1 MKAYAWSVK
10 IFIAILLLGSW
21 GTLLPRTVL
30 GQEGDKVQTYVQSL
44 EASKEGMSLW
54 ETIQSGGLI
63 MWVLCGLSVVAV
75 AIICYLFLHLNS
87 NKLVPRDFTEKLIEQ
102 LEGGHENTIR
112 ESCKNESNAV
122 VRIIMAGLNKKKRGM
137 IFAKE
142 AMENQVKREI
152 GELWQGISYLADIAA
167 VAPLIGLLGTVLG
180 MIQAFNVIA
189 FQEAVVKPI
198 LLAGGVSK
206 AMVTTAGG
214 LVVAIPV
221 MLFYTYFRG
230 KVQGI
235 SHEIETY
242 GTDIIKIFEE
252 MGT

>member
-1 MKAYAWSVK
+1 MKAHAWSIK
-10 IFIAILLLGSW
+10 IFIATLVMGCLGGWSPQVA
-21 GTLLPRTVL
+21 LA
-30 GQEGDKVQTYVQSL
+30 QSGDKVQTYVQSL
-44 EASKEGMSLW
+44 EASKAGMSLW
-54 ETIQSGGLI
+54 DTIQSGGLI

-75 AIICYLFLHLNS
+75 TIICYLFLHLNAS
-87 NKLVPRDFTEKLIEQ
+87 KLVPRDFTEKLIEQ

-252 MGT
+252 MGA

>member
-1 MKAYAWSVK
+1 MKAYAWSIK
-10 IFIAILLLGSW
+10 ITIA
-21 GTLLPRTVL
+21 TLLFIGLGGVRPPAAL
-30 GQEGDKVQTYVQSL
+30 GQSGEKVQTYVQSL
-44 EASKEGMSLW
+44 EAAQEGMSLW
-54 ETIQSGGLI
+54 DTIQSGGII

-87 NKLVPRDFTEKLIEQ
+87 NKLVPREFTEKLIEQ

-230 KVQGI
+230 RVQGI

-252 MGT
+252 TGA

>member
-1 MKAYAWSVK
+1 
-10 IFIAILLLGSW
+10 
-21 GTLLPRTVL
+21 
-30 GQEGDKVQTYVQSL
+30 
-44 EASKEGMSLW
+44 SLW
-54 ETIQSGGLI
+54 DTIQSGGFI
-63 MWVLCGLSVVAV
+63 MWVLCGLSVVAM
-75 AIICYLFLHLNS
+75 AIVCYLFLHLKS
-87 NKLVPRDFTEKLIEQ
+87 SRLVPRDFTEKLIEQ

-112 ESCKNESNAV
+112 ESCKNESNAI
-122 VRIIMAGLNKKKRGM
+122 VRIITAGLNKKKRGM

-167 VAPLIGLLGTVLG
+167 IAPLIGLLGTVLG

-252 MGT
+252 MGA

>member
-1 MKAYAWSVK
+1 MKVHAWSVK
-10 IFIAILLLGSW
+10 LITAILMLVGSIMMN
-21 GTLLPRTVL
+21 PSMVL
-30 GQEGDKVQTYVQSL
+30 AQQGAEVQTYVQSL
-44 EASKEGMSLW
+44 EDSKAGMSLW
-54 ETIQSGGLI
+54 GTIQSGGLI
-63 MWVLCGLSVVAV
+63 MWILCGLSVVAV
-75 AIICYLFLHLNS
+75 TIILYLFLHLNS
-87 NKLVPRDFTEKLIEQ
+87 SKLIPRDFTEKLIEQ

-112 ESCKNESNAV
+112 ESCKNESNAI

-221 MLFYTYFRG
+221 MLFYAYFRG
-230 KVQGI
+230 RVQGI

-252 MGT
+252 MGA